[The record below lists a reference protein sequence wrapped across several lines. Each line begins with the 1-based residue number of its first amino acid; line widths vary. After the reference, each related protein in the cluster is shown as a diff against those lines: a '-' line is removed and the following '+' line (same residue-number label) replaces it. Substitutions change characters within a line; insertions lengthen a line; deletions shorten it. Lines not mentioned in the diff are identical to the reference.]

1 MKISHITIA
10 GVILILAS
18 PVLQASVSLDRTR
31 IIFREADKAVSVNV
45 KNPSTQQPFL
55 AQSWIGGDT
64 DSEKKAQPLVAVPP
78 IQRLEPNSSSVVT
91 LKPTALA
98 ASLPKDR
105 ESVLYFNLRGI
116 PPKSTIPNT
125 LQLAMQ
131 TRVKVFYRPAALAKL
146 EKEGAWQKK
155 VTLARRGDILEAHNP
170 SPFNVV
176 IIHARTA
183 GGKDVMSDYP
193 AVTLPPVSSV
203 SLPGKATHYG
213 TAPVF
218 TYLDDFG
225 GKVALPFRCDSNT
238 CNVTTHPGD

>member
-1 MKISHITIA
+1 MKINH
-10 GVILILAS
+10 LILAGATFMS
-18 PVLQASVSLDRTR
+18 AAPALQASVSLDRTR
-31 IIFREADKAVSVNV
+31 IIFREPDKAVSVSV

-55 AQSWIGGDT
+55 AQSWLGGDT
-64 DSEKKAQPLVAVPP
+64 DSEKKSQPLVAVPP
-78 IQRLEPNSSSVVT
+78 VQRLEPDSSSIVT

-116 PPKSTIPNT
+116 PPKSSTPNT

-155 VTLARRGDILEAHNP
+155 VILTRRGNILVARNP

-176 IIHARTA
+176 IIRARTA

-193 AVTLPPVSSV
+193 AVTLPPMSSV
-203 SLPGKATHYG
+203 SLPAKATQYG

-225 GKVALPFRCDSNT
+225 GKVALPFRCNGNT
-238 CNVTTHPGD
+238 CNVTTS